1 MRGIDM
7 NLDRKIE
14 FAINLLKSIPTD
26 DGPIE
31 VCYSGG
37 KDSDVILELA
47 KMAGINYRAIYKNTT
62 IDPRG
67 TIQHVREMGVEV
79 VQPKENFLNIVRRKG
94 MPSRFS
100 RFCCEILK
108 EYPILP
114 RAIVGI
120 RRSESA
126 KRAKLYKEPEQCRV
140 YSNKAKVRQYM
151 PILEWSN
158 EDVKEFIEERKIK
171 CAPVYYDKDGNFNVN
186 RRLGCV
192 GCPLASRKNR
202 RADYLE
208 NPKMLLAQVKAMQ
221 DYYDKKVAAG
231 VVSATM
237 ETCNRNAWVYFYAT
251 LFYDTIAEFKDKCT
265 NLLFDFD
272 IEAYMKGYFKI

>member
-1 MRGIDM
+1 MT
-7 NLDRKIE
+7 LDRKIDA
-14 FAINLLKSIPTD
+14 AIKLLQSIPTD

-67 TIQHVREMGVEV
+67 TMQHVREMGVEV
-79 VQPKENFLNIVRRKG
+79 VQPKENFLSLVRRKG
-94 MPSRFS
+94 MPSRYS

-108 EYPILP
+108 EYAILP
-114 RAIVGI
+114 RAVLGI
-120 RRSESA
+120 RRDEGR
-126 KRAKLYKEPEQCRV
+126 KRAERYKEPELCRV
-140 YSNKAKVRQYM
+140 YSGGTKVRQYL
-151 PILEWSN
+151 PILEWTN
-158 EDVKEFIEERKIK
+158 DDVKEFIERRKIK
-171 CAPVYYDKDGNFNVN
+171 CAPVYYDENGYFDVN

-192 GCPLASRKNR
+192 GCPLASRKKR
-202 RADYLE
+202 REAYLE
-208 NPKMLLAQVKAMQ
+208 SPKMLLAQVKALQ
-221 DYYDKKVAAG
+221 DCYDKRVATG
-231 VVSATM
+231 VASATI
-237 ETCNRNAWVYFYAT
+237 ETCSRNAWVFFYAT

-272 IEAYMKGYFKI
+272 IEAYMRDYFKI

>member
-1 MRGIDM
+1 M

-47 KMAGINYRAIYKNTT
+47 KMAGINYRAIYRNTT

-79 VQPKENFLNIVRRKG
+79 VQPQQNFLNIIRRKG
-94 MPSRFS
+94 MPSRFA

-108 EYPILP
+108 EYSILP
-114 RAIVGI
+114 RAVVGI
-120 RRSESA
+120 RKCESR
-126 KRAKLYKEPEQCRV
+126 KRMERYKEPESCRV
-140 YSNKAKVRQYM
+140 YSGGKKVRQYL
-151 PILEWSN
+151 PILDWTN
-158 EDVKEFIEERKIK
+158 DDVKEFIEQRKIK
-171 CAPVYYDKDGNFNVN
+171 CAPVYYDQDGNFDVN
-186 RRLGCV
+186 RRLGCI
-192 GCPLASRKNR
+192 GCPLASRKIR
-202 RADYLE
+202 REAYLE
-208 NPKMLLAQVKAMQ
+208 NPKMLLAQVKALQ

-231 VVSATM
+231 VATATM
-237 ETCNRNAWVYFYAT
+237 ETCNRNAWVFFYAT

-265 NLLFDFD
+265 DLLFDFD
-272 IEAYMKGYFKI
+272 IEAYMKDYFKI

>member
-1 MRGIDM
+1 M

-14 FAINLLKSIPTD
+14 IAINLLKSIPTD

-79 VQPKENFLNIVRRKG
+79 VQPKENFLDIVRRKG

-114 RAIVGI
+114 RAIIGI

-171 CAPVYYDKDGNFNVN
+171 CATVYYDKDGNFDVN
-186 RRLGCV
+186 RSLGCI
-192 GCPLASRKNR
+192 GCPLANKKAR

-221 DYYDKKVAAG
+221 DYWDKRVTAG
-231 VVSATM
+231 AVSATM

-251 LFYDTIAEFKDKCT
+251 LFYDTIAEFKDKNT

-272 IEAYMKGYFKI
+272 IEAYMKDYFKI

>member
-1 MRGIDM
+1 MI
-7 NLDRKIE
+7 LDRKIDA
-14 FAINLLKSIPTD
+14 AIKLLQSIPTN

-79 VQPKENFLNIVRRKG
+79 VQPKENFLSIVRRKG
-94 MPSRFS
+94 MPSRFN

-108 EYPILP
+108 EYAILP

-126 KRAKLYKEPEQCRV
+126 KRAKFYKEPEQCRV
-140 YSNKAKVRQYM
+140 YSNKAKVRQYL

-158 EDVKEFIEERKIK
+158 EDVAEFIKRRNIK
-171 CAPVYYDKDGNFNVN
+171 CAPVYYDEDGKFDVN
-186 RRLGCV
+186 RRLGCI
-192 GCPLASRKNR
+192 GCPLASKNIRRKEFL
-202 RADYLE
+202 D
-208 NPKMLLAQVKAMQ
+208 NPKMLLAMVKAFQ
-221 DYYDKKVAAG
+221 DYYNKKIVKG
-231 VVSATM
+231 TTTSTM
-237 ETCNRNAWVYFYAT
+237 EVCGRNAWVFFYAT
-251 LFYDTIAEFKDKCT
+251 LFYKTFAEFKDKCT

-272 IEAYMKGYFKI
+272 IEAYMRDYFKI

>member
-1 MRGIDM
+1 M

-272 IEAYMKGYFKI
+272 IEAYMKDYFKI

>member
-1 MRGIDM
+1 M

-79 VQPKENFLNIVRRKG
+79 VQPQQNFLNIIRHKG
-94 MPSRFS
+94 MPSRFA
-100 RFCCEILK
+100 RFCCELLK

-114 RAIVGI
+114 RAVVGI
-120 RRSESA
+120 RKCESR
-126 KRAKLYKEPEQCRV
+126 KRMERYKEPEQCRI
-140 YSNKAKVRQYM
+140 YSGGKKVRQYL
-151 PILEWSN
+151 PILDWTN
-158 EDVKEFIEERKIK
+158 DDVKEFIEQRKIK
-171 CAPVYYDKDGNFNVN
+171 CAPVYYDKD
-186 RRLGCV
+186 
-192 GCPLASRKNR
+192 
-202 RADYLE
+202 
-208 NPKMLLAQVKAMQ
+208 
-221 DYYDKKVAAG
+221 
-231 VVSATM
+231 
-237 ETCNRNAWVYFYAT
+237 
-251 LFYDTIAEFKDKCT
+251 
-265 NLLFDFD
+265 
-272 IEAYMKGYFKI
+272 

>member
-1 MRGIDM
+1 MD
-7 NLDRKIE
+7 LDRKIE
-14 FAINLLKSIPTD
+14 FAIKLLKSIPTD
-26 DGPIE
+26 DGQIE

-67 TIQHVREMGVEV
+67 TLQHVREMGVEV
-79 VQPKENFLNIVRRKG
+79 VQPQQNFLNIIRSKG
-94 MPSRFS
+94 MPSRFA
-100 RFCCEILK
+100 RFCCELLK

-114 RAIVGI
+114 RAVVGI
-120 RRSESA
+120 RKCESR
-126 KRAKLYKEPEQCRV
+126 KRMERYKEPEECRT
-140 YSNKAKVRQYM
+140 YSGGKKVRQYL
-151 PILEWSN
+151 PILDWTN
-158 EDVKEFIEERKIK
+158 DDVKEFIEQRKIK
-171 CAPVYYDKDGNFNVN
+171 CAPVYYDKDGNFDVN
-186 RRLGCV
+186 RRLGCI
-192 GCPLASRKNR
+192 GCPLASRKIR
-202 RADYLE
+202 REEYLE
-208 NPKMLLAQVKAMQ
+208 NPKMLLAQVKALQ

-231 VVSATM
+231 VVTATM

-272 IEAYMKGYFKI
+272 IEAYMKDYFKI

>member
-1 MRGIDM
+1 MT
-7 NLDRKIE
+7 LDRKIDA
-14 FAINLLKSIPTD
+14 AIKLLQSIPTD

-67 TIQHVREMGVEV
+67 TLQHVREMGVEI
-79 VQPKENFLNIVRRKG
+79 VQPKENFLSIVRRKG

-108 EYPILP
+108 EYAILP
-114 RAIVGI
+114 RAVLGT
-120 RRSESA
+120 RRDESR
-126 KRAKLYKEPEQCRV
+126 KRAERYKDPELCRV
-140 YSNKAKVRQYM
+140 YSDGMKVRQYL
-151 PILEWSN
+151 PILEWTN
-158 EDVKEFIEERKIK
+158 DDVKEFIDRRNIK
-171 CAPVYYDKDGNFNVN
+171 CAPVYYDENGVFDVN

-192 GCPLASRKNR
+192 GCPLASRRKR
-202 RADYLE
+202 REAYLE
-208 NPKMLLAQVKAMQ
+208 NPKMLLAQVKALQ
-221 DYYDKKVAAG
+221 DHYDKRVATG
-231 VVSATM
+231 VASATI
-237 ETCNRNAWVYFYAT
+237 ETCNRNAWVFFYAT
-251 LFYDTIAEFKDKCT
+251 IFYDTIAQFKDKCT

-272 IEAYMKGYFKI
+272 IEAYMKDYFKI

>member
-1 MRGIDM
+1 MT
-7 NLDRKIE
+7 LDRKIDA
-14 FAINLLKSIPTD
+14 AIKLLQSIPTD
-26 DGPIE
+26 DGQIE

-62 IDPRG
+62 IDARG

-100 RFCCEILK
+100 RFCCKILK

-114 RAIVGI
+114 RAILGI

-126 KRAKLYKEPEQCRV
+126 KRAKLYKEPEVCRV

-171 CAPVYYDKDGNFNVN
+171 CAPVYYDKYGNFDVN
-186 RRLGCV
+186 RRLGCI
-192 GCPLASRKNR
+192 GCPLANKKAR
-202 RADYLE
+202 RADYLK

-251 LFYDTIAEFKDKCT
+251 PFYDTIAEFKDKCT

-272 IEAYMKGYFKI
+272 IEAYMKDYFKI

>member
-1 MRGIDM
+1 MT
-7 NLDRKIE
+7 LDRKIDA
-14 FAINLLKSIPTD
+14 AIKLLQSIPTD
-26 DGPIE
+26 EGPIE

-67 TIQHVREMGVEV
+67 TMQHVREMGVEV

-94 MPSRFS
+94 MPSRYC

-108 EYPILP
+108 EYAILP
-114 RAIVGI
+114 RAVLGI
-120 RRSESA
+120 RRNESR
-126 KRAKLYKEPEQCRV
+126 KRAERYKEPELCRV
-140 YSNKAKVRQYM
+140 YSGGTKVRQYL

-158 EDVKEFIEERKIK
+158 DDVKEFIEERKIK
-171 CAPVYYDKDGNFNVN
+171 CAPVYYDKNGEFDVN

-192 GCPLASRKNR
+192 GCPLTSRKKR
-202 RADYLE
+202 REAYLE
-208 NPKMLLAQVKAMQ
+208 NPKMLLAQVKALQ
-221 DYYDKKVAAG
+221 ALYDKKVAIG
-231 VVSATM
+231 VASATM
-237 ETCNRNAWVYFYAT
+237 ETCNRNAWVFFYAT

-272 IEAYMKGYFKI
+272 IERYMRDYFKI

>member
-1 MRGIDM
+1 M

-79 VQPKENFLNIVRRKG
+79 VQPKENFLSIVRHKG
-94 MPSRFS
+94 MPSRFN

-108 EYPILP
+108 EYAILP
-114 RAIVGI
+114 RAIVGV
-120 RRSESA
+120 RRSESK
-126 KRAKLYKEPEQCRV
+126 KRAKIYKEPELCRV
-140 YSNKAKVRQYM
+140 YSNKAKVRQYL

-158 EDVKEFIEERKIK
+158 EDVAEFIKRRNIK
-171 CAPVYYDKDGNFNVN
+171 CAPVYYDEDGKFDVN
-186 RRLGCV
+186 RRLGCI
-192 GCPLASRKNR
+192 GCPLASKNIRRKEFL
-202 RADYLE
+202 D
-208 NPKMLLAQVKAMQ
+208 NPKMLLAQVKAFQ
-221 DYYDKKVAAG
+221 DYYNKKIANG
-231 VVSATM
+231 TITPTM
-237 ETCNRNAWVYFYAT
+237 EVCGRNAWVFFYAT
-251 LFYDTIAEFKDKCT
+251 LFYDTFAMFKDKCT

-272 IEAYMKGYFKI
+272 IEAYMRDYFKI

>member
-1 MRGIDM
+1 M

-47 KMAGINYRAIYKNTT
+47 KMAQINYRAIYKNTT

-67 TIQHVREMGVEV
+67 TMQHVREMGVEV
-79 VQPKENFLNIVRRKG
+79 VHPKAHFLDLVRRKG
-94 MPSRFS
+94 MPSRFA

-108 EYPILP
+108 EYSILP
-114 RAIVGI
+114 RAVLGI
-120 RRSESA
+120 RRDESR
-126 KRAKLYKEPEQCRV
+126 KRAEKYKEPEQCRV
-140 YSNKAKVRQYM
+140 YSGGAKVRQYL

-158 EDVKEFIEERKIK
+158 DDVKEFIERRKIK
-171 CAPVYYDKDGNFNVN
+171 CAPVYYDENGEFDVN

-208 NPKMLLAQVKAMQ
+208 NPKMLLAQVKALQ
-221 DYYDKKVAAG
+221 DYWDKRVTAG
-231 VVSATM
+231 AVSATM
-237 ETCNRNAWVYFYAT
+237 ETCNRNAWVFFYAT
-251 LFYDTIAEFKDKCT
+251 LFYDTIAKFKDKCT

-272 IEAYMKGYFKI
+272 IEAYMKDYFKI

>member
-1 MRGIDM
+1 MI
-7 NLDRKIE
+7 LDRKIDA
-14 FAINLLKSIPTD
+14 AIKLLQSIPTD
-26 DGPIE
+26 EGPIE

-67 TIQHVREMGVEV
+67 TMQHVREMGVEV

-114 RAIVGI
+114 RAVLGI
-120 RRSESA
+120 RRDESR
-126 KRAKLYKEPEQCRV
+126 KRAERYKEPELCRV
-140 YSNKAKVRQYM
+140 YSGGTKVRQYL
-151 PILEWSN
+151 PILEWTN
-158 EDVKEFIEERKIK
+158 DDVKEFIEQRKIK
-171 CAPVYYDKDGNFNVN
+171 CAPVYYDENGEFDVN

-192 GCPLASRKNR
+192 GCPLANKKAR
-202 RADYLE
+202 RAGYLE
-208 NPKMLLAQVKAMQ
+208 NPKMLLAQVKALQ
-221 DYYDKKVAAG
+221 DCYDKKVSAG
-231 VVSATM
+231 VASATM
-237 ETCNRNAWVYFYAT
+237 ETCNRNAWVFFYAT
-251 LFYDTIAEFKDKCT
+251 LFYDSIAEFKDKCT

-272 IEAYMKGYFKI
+272 IEAYMKDYFKIKL

>member
-1 MRGIDM
+1 MTF
-7 NLDRKIE
+7 DRKIDA
-14 FAINLLKSIPTD
+14 AIKLLQSIPTD

-47 KMAGINYRAIYKNTT
+47 KMAGINYRAIHKNTT

-67 TIQHVREMGVEV
+67 TMQHVREMGVEV
-79 VQPKENFLNIVRRKG
+79 VQPKENFLNLVRRKG

-114 RAIVGI
+114 RAVLGI
-120 RRSESA
+120 RRDESR
-126 KRAKLYKEPEQCRV
+126 KRTERYKESEQCRV
-140 YSNKAKVRQYM
+140 YSGGAKVRQYL

-158 EDVKEFIEERKIK
+158 DDVKEFIEKRKIK
-171 CAPVYYDKDGNFNVN
+171 CAPVYYDENGEFDVN

-192 GCPLASRKNR
+192 GCPLASRRNR
-202 RADYLE
+202 RAAYLE
-208 NPKMLLAQVKAMQ
+208 NPKMLLAQVKAFQ
-221 DYYDKKVAAG
+221 DYLDKRVTDGA
-231 VVSATM
+231 VSATM
-237 ETCNRNAWVYFYAT
+237 ETCNRNAWGFFYAT

-272 IEAYMKGYFKI
+272 IEAYMKDYFKI

>member
-1 MRGIDM
+1 MT
-7 NLDRKIE
+7 LDRKIDA
-14 FAINLLKSIPTD
+14 AIKLLQSIPTE

-47 KMAGINYRAIYKNTT
+47 KMSGIQYRAIYKNTT

-79 VQPKENFLNIVRRKG
+79 VQPKENFLSIVRRKG
-94 MPSRFS
+94 MPSRFN
-100 RFCCEILK
+100 RFCCAILK
-108 EYPILP
+108 EYAILP

-140 YSNKAKVRQYM
+140 YSNKVKVRQYL

-158 EDVKEFIEERKIK
+158 EDVAEFIKRRNIK
-171 CAPVYYDKDGNFNVN
+171 CAPVYYDEDGKFDVN
-186 RRLGCV
+186 RRLGCI
-192 GCPLASRKNR
+192 GCPLASKNIRRKEFL
-202 RADYLE
+202 D
-208 NPKMLLAQVKAMQ
+208 NPKMLLAQVKAFQ
-221 DYYDKKVAAG
+221 DYYNKKIVNRTTT
-231 VVSATM
+231 STM
-237 ETCNRNAWVYFYAT
+237 EVCGRNAWVFFYAT
-251 LFYDTIAEFKDKCT
+251 LFYDTFAMFKDKCT

-272 IEAYMKGYFKI
+272 IEAYMKDYFKI

>member
-1 MRGIDM
+1 M

-14 FAINLLKSIPTD
+14 FAINILKSIPTD
-26 DGPIE
+26 DGPID

-67 TIQHVREMGVEV
+67 TMQHVREMGVEV
-79 VQPKENFLNIVRRKG
+79 VQPKENFLNLVRRKG
-94 MPSRFS
+94 MPSRYS

-108 EYPILP
+108 EYAILP
-114 RAIVGI
+114 RAILGI
-120 RRSESA
+120 RRDEGR
-126 KRAKLYKEPEQCRV
+126 KRAERYKEPELCRV
-140 YSNKAKVRQYM
+140 YSGGAKVRQYL

-158 EDVKEFIEERKIK
+158 DDVKEFIEQRKIK
-171 CAPVYYDKDGNFNVN
+171 CAPVYYDENGEFDVN

-192 GCPLASRKNR
+192 GCPLASRKKR
-202 RADYLE
+202 REAYLE
-208 NPKMLLAQVKAMQ
+208 NPKMLLAQVEALQ
-221 DYYDKKVAAG
+221 DCYDKRVAAG
-231 VVSATM
+231 VASATI
-237 ETCNRNAWVYFYAT
+237 ETCSRNAWVFFYAT

-272 IEAYMKGYFKI
+272 IEAYMRDYFKI

>member
-1 MRGIDM
+1 M

-47 KMAGINYRAIYKNTT
+47 KMSGINYRAIYKNTT

-79 VQPKENFLNIVRRKG
+79 VQPKENFLNIIRRKG
-94 MPSRFS
+94 MPSRFN

-108 EYPILP
+108 EYAILP
-114 RAIVGI
+114 RAVLGI
-120 RRSESA
+120 RRDESR
-126 KRAKLYKEPEQCRV
+126 KRAERYKEPEQCRV
-140 YSNKAKVRQYM
+140 YSGGNKVRQYL
-151 PILEWSN
+151 PILEWTN
-158 EDVKEFIEERKIK
+158 DDVKEFIEQRKIK
-171 CAPVYYDKDGNFNVN
+171 CVPVYYDKDGNFDVN

-221 DYYDKKVAAG
+221 DYWDKRVTAG
-231 VVSATM
+231 AVSATM

-272 IEAYMKGYFKI
+272 IEAYMKDYFKI

>member
-1 MRGIDM
+1 M
-7 NLDRKIE
+7 NLDGKIE

-79 VQPKENFLNIVRRKG
+79 VQPKENFLSIVRRKG
-94 MPSRFS
+94 MPSRFN
-100 RFCCEILK
+100 RFCCAILK
-108 EYPILP
+108 EYAILP

-120 RRSESA
+120 RKSESA
-126 KRAKLYKEPEQCRV
+126 KRAKFYKEPEQCRV
-140 YSNKAKVRQYM
+140 YSNKAKVRQYL

-158 EDVKEFIEERKIK
+158 EDVAEFIKRRNIK
-171 CAPVYYDKDGNFNVN
+171 CAPVYYDEDGKFDVN
-186 RRLGCV
+186 RRLGCI
-192 GCPLASRKNR
+192 GCPLASKNIRRK
-202 RADYLE
+202 AFLD
-208 NPKMLLAQVKAMQ
+208 NPKMLLAMEIVRQMREIDRQAEKIAGADRLQ
-221 DYYDKKVAAG
+221 DFSGGIWTCSRASGDRCYIAYLE
-231 VVSATM
+231 SAILAKIV
-237 ETCNRNAWVYFYAT
+237 CSRNVCVPCVLNYT
-251 LFYDTIAEFKDKCT
+251 E
-265 NLLFDFD
+265 
-272 IEAYMKGYFKI
+272 

>member
-1 MRGIDM
+1 M

-14 FAINLLKSIPTD
+14 LAINLLKSIPTD

-47 KMAGINYRAIYKNTT
+47 KMSGINYRAIYKNTT

-79 VQPKENFLNIVRRKG
+79 VQPQQNFLNIIRRKG

-114 RAIVGI
+114 RAVLGI
-120 RRSESA
+120 RSDESR
-126 KRAKLYKEPEQCRV
+126 KRAERYKEPEQCRT
-140 YSNKAKVRQYM
+140 YSGGAKVKQYL
-151 PILEWSN
+151 PILEWTN
-158 EDVKEFIEERKIK
+158 DDVKEFIEQRKIK
-171 CAPVYYDKDGNFNVN
+171 CAPVYYDKDGNFDVN
-186 RRLGCV
+186 RRLGCI
-192 GCPLASRKNR
+192 GCPLANKKAR
-202 RADYLE
+202 RAGYLE

-221 DYYDKKVAAG
+221 DCWDKRVTAG
-231 VVSATM
+231 AVSATM
-237 ETCNRNAWVYFYAT
+237 ETCNRNAWVFFYAT

-272 IEAYMKGYFKI
+272 IEAYMKDYFKI